1 MCWSNSS
8 NKSTDAEPT
17 TNDKTQ
23 MPLHRRRTQVLN
35 PRPPP
40 PPRHRVQYMDIYLVA
55 AGAKSTEGDQILGNV
70 SRLWRQGVRFKEE
83 ISFSSQTWV
92 PKVFKS
98 KSDSQR
104 KYRSTSS
111 PWSFRSESGVWSG
124 LGRVKVEFLDFLS
137 PSLSLWK
144 SPWKHKSES
153 HYGPEEVFHP
163 NVFDI

>member
-40 PPRHRVQYMDIYLVA
+40 PPPPTPGSIYGHIFGHCRSQVHRGWPDL
-55 AGAKSTEGDQILGNV
+55 
-70 SRLWRQGVRFKEE
+70 RQRFKAFWVRFKEE

-111 PWSFRSESGVWSG
+111 PWSFRSKSGVWSG
-124 LGRVKVEFLDFLS
+124 LGRVKVEFLHFLS